1 MDCFCRVM
9 FEPYSN
15 RYKIFVQ
22 QNNNTAGSCLFLT
35 NKPKSLNLIQQHPSL
50 FKDIIETFRFEAEGL
65 ITCFRHYD
73 SLVKTRSRLTTAIT
87 FSRQNDAGSRAS
99 TT

>member
-1 MDCFCRVM
+1 M

-22 QNNNTAGSCLFLT
+22 QNNNTAGSCLFLK

-50 FKDIIETFRFEAEGL
+50 FKDTIKTFRFEAEGF
-65 ITCFRHYD
+65 FRIFAY
-73 SLVKTRSRLTTAIT
+73 
-87 FSRQNDAGSRAS
+87 F
-99 TT
+99 